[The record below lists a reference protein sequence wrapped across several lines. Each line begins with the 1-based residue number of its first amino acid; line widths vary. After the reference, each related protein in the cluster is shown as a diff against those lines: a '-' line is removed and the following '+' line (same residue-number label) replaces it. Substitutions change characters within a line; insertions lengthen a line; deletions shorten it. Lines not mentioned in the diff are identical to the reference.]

1 MKIIDKIGP
10 ALADEDGPV
19 IFSFEYCTPKP
30 SHAGPDAV
38 LDTIARMAAYGPAF
52 SDVTWRPQPPYPEN
66 TLSLAGRMQSLPG
79 VETNL
84 HLTSLSM
91 PLASIDHA
99 LATARAAGIRNI
111 LALRGDP
118 IEPPIAEDAFTS
130 GVDLVRHI
138 RATHGDYFGIS
149 VAGYPE
155 AHPSKI
161 PEGSDRATKE
171 GYESDLAY
179 LKEKV
184 EAGADLVITQLF
196 FDASIFLKFLDDCR
210 RIGISCPI
218 VPGILPITTY
228 RNFKFMTETCK
239 TRVPAEVRERVEALK
254 GDNEALGEYG
264 VELATAICKELVEN
278 GVRMLH
284 FYTMNKEGPAV
295 KVLRNLGIIAG
306 EDSWKVTI
314 PRQLKVLES
323 LENGLI
329 ASA

>member
-1 MKIIDKIGP
+1 MKIIEKIGP
-10 ALADEDGPV
+10 VLADDDGPV

-30 SHAGPDAV
+30 SHAGPEAV

-66 TLSLAGRMQSLPG
+66 TLSLAGRMQSFPG

-99 LATARAAGIRNI
+99 LATARAAGIRNV

-130 GVDLVRHI
+130 AIDLVRYI

-161 PEGSDRATKE
+161 PEGSDRATEE

-210 RIGISCPI
+210 RIGIKCPI
-218 VPGILPITTY
+218 VPGIMPITTY

-284 FYTMNKEGPAV
+284 FYTMNKEGPSV
-295 KVLRNLGIIAG
+295 KVLRNLGVIAG
-306 EDSWKVTI
+306 EDAWKVTI
-314 PRQLKVLES
+314 PRQLKVREP
-323 LENGLI
+323 LENGVVV
-329 ASA
+329 AA